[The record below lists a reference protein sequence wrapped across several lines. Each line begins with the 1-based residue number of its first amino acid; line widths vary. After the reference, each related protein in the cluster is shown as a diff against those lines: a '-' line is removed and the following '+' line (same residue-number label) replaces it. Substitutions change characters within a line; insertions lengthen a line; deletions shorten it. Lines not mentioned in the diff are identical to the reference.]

1 MTDRP
6 DLRTSSA
13 RGRWVLVATILASGI
28 AFLDTFVVN
37 VSLEAIRTDL
47 GASFAGQQWVIAAYG
62 LTLGAF
68 LLLGGSLGDLHG
80 RRKFFVIGMVWFAIA
95 SIACGAAPTIGTLIA
110 FRALQGI
117 GAALL
122 VPASLAIIQATFH
135 PADRT
140 TAIGIWSG
148 VSGLSAIIGPFLGG
162 WLTDAVSWRLIFLIN
177 PPFIAYAVW
186 VSLRHVPETRRTTAA
201 KPDPL
206 TAGLLALGLGLIV
219 FVLIQGHSIGWT
231 DPLTLALLAVG
242 IGALV
247 AFFTSDARSEHPMI
261 PLVVF
266 RNLQFSGTN
275 LATLFIYF
283 ALSGYSFLVVLQ
295 LLGNLGYSSLEAG
308 ASFAPITVALFF
320 MSPWAGK
327 VAARIGPRIPMTV
340 GPLVASV
347 GAALATRIVPGVGY
361 TGAVLP
367 SMAVLALGLGITV
380 APLTAAA
387 LDALDESHAGV
398 ASGVNNAVARIAALL
413 AAALLPFLAGLS
425 GIVAS
430 SDPGYTAGFQR
441 AMWICAAC
449 LAIGGVVSAI
459 TVRQRLTVD

>member
-1 MTDRP
+1 MTERP
-6 DLRTSSA
+6 DLRTSTA
-13 RGRWVLVATILASGI
+13 TGRWVLVATILASGI

-47 GASFAGQQWVIAAYG
+47 GASFTGQQWVIAAYG

-80 RRKFFVIGMVWFAIA
+80 RRRMFVIGMAWFAIA
-95 SIACGAAPTIGTLIA
+95 SVACGAAPTIGLLIA

-177 PPFIAYAVW
+177 PPFIACAIW
-186 VSLRHVPETRRTTAA
+186 VAFRHVPETRRTDAA
-201 KPDPL
+201 RPD
-206 TAGLLALGLGLIV
+206 AVSAALLAGGLGLFV
-219 FVLIQGHSIGWT
+219 FVLIQGHTIGWT
-231 DPLTLALLAVG
+231 SPLAFALLAG
-242 IGALV
+242 GLAALV
-247 AFFTSDARSEHPMI
+247 AFFLFDARSPHPMI
-261 PLVVF
+261 PLGVF
-266 RNLQFSGTN
+266 HNLQFSGVN

-295 LLGNLGYSSLEAG
+295 LLGNLGYSSLRAG
-308 ASFAPITVALFF
+308 AALAPITVALFF
-320 MSPWAGK
+320 MSPLAGK
-327 VAARIGPRIPMTV
+327 AAARIGPRIPMTV
-340 GPLVASV
+340 GPLVAAV
-347 GAALATRIVPGVGY
+347 GAALATRIVPGVTYPGSVFP
-361 TGAVLP
+361 A
-367 SMAVLALGLGITV
+367 MAVLGIGLGITV

-387 LDALDESHAGV
+387 LDALHDSHAGI
-398 ASGVNNAVARIAALL
+398 ASGVNNAVARIAGLL

-425 GIVAS
+425 GIAAP
-430 SDPGYTAGFQR
+430 SDPAYTAGFQR

-449 LAIGGVVSAI
+449 LAAGGVISAV
-459 TVRQRLTVD
+459 TVRSRLTTE